1 MNNKIKWL
9 EMSFSYMEKTKK
21 ICEGKCDFS
30 PSHIFFRLC
39 GMLFPYQDFILI
51 SNQIEFSTAGKIISI
66 LLAQGT
72 ETDVTRLYRF
82 VEHHFLWLTVT
93 F

>member
-30 PSHIFFRLC
+30 PSHIIFSPLWNVIFLS
-39 GMLFPYQDFILI
+39 GFYLNQQ
-51 SNQIEFSTAGKIISI
+51 SN
-66 LLAQGT
+66 
-72 ETDVTRLYRF
+72 
-82 VEHHFLWLTVT
+82 
-93 F
+93 